1 MNRTLKNRTQS
12 LSRWTFRCFKP
23 TRGLVVLGIL
33 AGCSG
38 PADDPAQSNAK
49 VLDESAS
56 TASAGATDDSAQT
69 GVDTLDDVALGT
81 SCPDGSEPSS
91 ELSGACAAVDTA
103 AASAT
108 VDSSLPNLADL
119 RAGTVSPD
127 VTCTPGGN
135 QAGTLYDFSALPKG
149 SGTDL
154 QARMIVYPSGI
165 NNSTH
170 CYIFTT
176 ATNRTQR
183 GVEVVGMYGG
193 TGTTPTLGVF
203 DWSCTAGSPCG
214 SHTAPS
220 WVWSRTFNNPNQ
232 ACYTNQQS
240 DGHGHT
246 VNVEYYSNKT
256 QEIAAGSPPEW
267 RNTVLL
273 WNYCQGRWDQIY
285 QHTYRETNGDGGG
298 WGPVVEPHIS
308 GALPKIKEVG
318 FLSAKLLHAGT
329 WTTLGSNVTT
339 FRTPAQAGMSN
350 WSLMFRVPNSV
361 WGIHGN

>member
-1 MNRTLKNRTQS
+1 MKRILERRTQS
-12 LSRWTFRCFKP
+12 PSTSIFRRLKP
-23 TRGLVVLGIL
+23 ASGFVVLGIL
-33 AGCSG
+33 AGCAG
-38 PADDPAQSNAK
+38 PPDNSAQASAK
-49 VLDESAS
+49 ALDESAS
-56 TASAGATDDSAQT
+56 TTSSGATDDSAQIGT
-69 GVDTLDDVALGT
+69 DSLDDIALIT

-91 ELSGACAAVDTA
+91 EMSGACAAIDTA
-103 AASAT
+103 AEPST
-108 VDSSLPNLADL
+108 IDSSLPNLADL
-119 RAGTVSPD
+119 RTGAISPD
-127 VTCTPGGN
+127 VTCTAGGN
-135 QAGTLYDFSALPKG
+135 QAGTFYDFSALPRG

-154 QARMIVYPSGI
+154 QARMIVYPNGI

-193 TGTTPTLGVF
+193 AGTTPTLGVF

-214 SHTAPS
+214 SDKSPS
-220 WVWSRTFNNPNQ
+220 WVWSRTFNDPNQ
-232 ACYTNQQS
+232 ACYTHQQS
-240 DGHGHT
+240 DGHGNT
-246 VNVEYYSNKT
+246 VDVEYYSNKT

-273 WNYCQGRWDQIY
+273 WNYCKNRWDQIY
-285 QHTYRETNGDGGG
+285 QHTYHETNADGGG
-298 WGPVVEPHIS
+298 WGPVVEPHIQ

-318 FLSAKLLHAGT
+318 FLSSKLLHNGT

-339 FRTPAQAGMSN
+339 FKTPAQAGMSN

-361 WGIHGN
+361 WGIHGD